1 MMTQT
6 QTSNNNDVNHH
17 QQIGQNVDPAL
28 SNKID
33 IENGSKYDNFIY
45 TDMFHS
51 DNNDSANN
59 NKSTTNKIL
68 SQLYENIPNKNFI
81 MVKSYPITNWPFLRH
96 WFLSFR
102 ELEWHP
108 GTPNN
113 PVYVQKDYYER
124 GEIEKIY
131 ELCDMCANCFLEAKI
146 EQDKHFFLPF
156 FNCDTMVGNRM
167 ETTLI
172 FSIIIFF
179 MFSIILPSVILFV
192 MFLVSVMSLLSVNK
206 FLCRK
211 PEYMHCEHITF

>member
-1 MMTQT
+1 MAQT
-6 QTSNNNDVNHH
+6 QALENNC
-17 QQIGQNVDPAL
+17 IGFDEPTLN
-28 SNKID
+28 NKIEV
-33 IENGSKYDNFIY
+33 ENGTKYENFMY
-45 TDMFHS
+45 TNMFS
-51 DNNDSANN
+51 SNVAAIN
-59 NKSTTNKIL
+59 NKQTNKL
-68 SQLYENIPNKNFI
+68 RSLLYENISNKNFI
-81 MVKSYPITNWPFLRH
+81 MVKSYPIANWPFLRH

-102 ELEWHP
+102 DLEWHP

-113 PVYVQKDYYER
+113 PVYVQKDYYEC

-131 ELCDMCANCFLEAKI
+131 ELCDKCANCFLAAKI

-172 FSIIIFF
+172 FSIVIFF
-179 MFSIILPSVILFV
+179 MFSIILPSIILFV

-211 PEYMHCEHITF
+211 PEYMHCDHITH